1 MAPPYHPYFASTFAD
16 HLANGTPLVEQRN
29 IIELIDD
36 LAEKVPERSAL
47 GYAMPP
53 KDPKISRLPNNV
65 ITFGQLSRASKV
77 AAGIFER
84 ELFGP
89 EDLGQELDADV
100 TVGLLLNSSIE
111 FVVYWLALARLG
123 LSVLLIS

>member
-16 HLANGTPLVEQRN
+16 HLANGTPRVRHEN
-29 IIELIDD
+29 IIELIDN

-53 KDPKISRLPNNV
+53 KDPKTSRLPNNV

-84 ELFGP
+84 GLLTP
-89 EDLGQELDADV
+89 EDLGQGPDADV
-100 TVGLLLNSSIE
+100 SVGLLLNSSIG